1 MKETGPRC
9 QTWGHSRVLTGG
21 SVLLP
26 GVFNPIYENTHTHTQ
41 ARTPTIVHIS
51 YEKEHIARHSAK
63 PRMLQT
69 ASRHITAAQLLALRE
84 LRRETKVRGG
94 SDYKET

>member
-26 GVFNPIYENTHTHTQ
+26 GVFNPIYENTHTHTH
-41 ARTPTIVHIS
+41 ARTHTIVHIS

>member
-9 QTWGHSRVLTGG
+9 PTWGHSRVLTGG

-26 GVFNPIYENTHTHTQ
+26 GVFNPLYENTHTHTH
-41 ARTPTIVHIS
+41 THTHTIVHIL
-51 YEKEHIARHSAK
+51 YEKENIARHSGK

-69 ASRHITAAQLLALRE
+69 ASRHITAAQLLAPRE